1 MRVRVIAGKDDVIFD
16 PDNVKCAV
24 LTHSEAS
31 SYLCD
36 PERPPPYLFPVSAH
50 TFIDQAQAQNH
61 KQTHTQMQT
70 QAMHFETMKER
81 ELFLVFSV
89 CTHTLKTPN

>member
-16 PDNVKCAV
+16 PDNVKCV
-24 LTHSEAS
+24 VVKHSEAS

-50 TFIDQAQAQNH
+50 TFIDQAQAGTCTKPHAN
-61 KQTHTQMQT
+61 THTD
-70 QAMHFETMKER
+70 ADASYA
-81 ELFLVFSV
+81 L
-89 CTHTLKTPN
+89 